1 MNAARIRRSL
11 LLAAVVIAALLAV
24 DAGSVLLTRLA
35 SPDELESAGQKAAAV
50 VAHRSE
56 GVPTPQTALAALEAA
71 RAEAGEHEIALS
83 EDDFLV
89 YADDSVE
96 LTGVATA
103 PTLLLKRVP
112 FLADLA
118 EVTTTMTVEPRTIDS
133 SGPTS
138 GSTR

>member
-1 MNAARIRRSL
+1 MSILIKRSL
-11 LLAAVVIAALLAV
+11 TAVAAVALALLV
-24 DAGSVLLTRLA
+24 IDGGSVLLTRLTT
-35 SPDELESAGQKAAAV
+35 PDELEGAAQKAAAV
-50 VAHRSE
+50 VAHRDE
-56 GVPTPQTALAALEAA
+56 GVPTPQTAMAALEAA
-71 RAEAGEHEIALS
+71 RAEAGKHEITLS

-103 PTLLLKRVP
+103 PTLLLQRVP

-118 EVTTTMTVEPRTIDS
+118 EVTSTMTVEPRVIDS

-138 GSTR
+138 GSNR

>member
-1 MNAARIRRSL
+1 MVATPIRTGLMLGAAGL
-11 LLAAVVIAALLAV
+11 TALLV
-24 DAGSVLLTRLA
+24 IDGGSVLLTRLA
-35 SPDELESAGQKAAAV
+35 TPDELESAGQKAAAV

-56 GVPTPQTALAALEAA
+56 DVPTPQTAVAALDAA
-71 RAEAGEHEIALS
+71 KAEAGKHEITLS

-133 SGPTS
+133 SGPIS

>member
-1 MNAARIRRSL
+1 MSAVRRCLVLISL
-11 LLAAVVIAALLAV
+11 AVVGLLAV
-24 DAGSVLLTRLA
+24 DGGSVLLTRLA
-35 SPDELESAGQKAAAV
+35 TPDELESAGQKAAAV

-56 GVPTPQTALAALEAA
+56 GVPTPQTAMAALEAA
-71 RAEAGEHEIALS
+71 RAEAGEHEITLS

-103 PTLLLKRVP
+103 PTLLLQRVP

-133 SGPTS
+133 SGPIS

>member
-1 MNAARIRRSL
+1 VSAVRRCLILISL
-11 LLAAVVIAALLAV
+11 AVVGLLAI
-24 DAGSVLLTRLA
+24 DGGSVLLTRLA
-35 SPDELESAGQKAAAV
+35 TPDELESAGQKAAAV

-56 GVPTPQTALAALEAA
+56 GVPTPQTAMAALEAA
-71 RAEAGEHEIALS
+71 RAEAREHEITLS

-103 PTLLLKRVP
+103 PTLLLQRVP

-133 SGPTS
+133 SGPIS